1 MKLRDT
7 LKILSLI
14 SFAVATA
21 SAQSSFSDLAKSA
34 SQAVG
39 QQQAT
44 ETKLPNDIV
53 GGLKNLASSFNLS
66 QLNYAALAKDALSA
80 LNVGQDSK
88 ALVALD
94 KLEAA
99 KLSAGQLGAL
109 KTVRTA
115 VDTYVLQRNF
125 SGAPAAKNLLAD
137 SLTAIKGG
145 DFSGVS
151 TKLQGLAASV
161 KATPE
166 QKAVLDSLV
175 THYKAWAAK
184 K

>member
-1 MKLRDT
+1 MNFRNLAT
-7 LKILSLI
+7 LLSAFSI
-14 SFAVATA
+14 SATA
-21 SAQSSFSDLAKSA
+21 ALAQSSFSDLAKSA

-39 QQQAT
+39 QQPAT
-44 ETKLPNDIV
+44 ETKLPGDLV
-53 GGLKNLASSFNLS
+53 GGLKNLASSFNFS

-80 LNVGQDSK
+80 LNGGQDSK
-88 ALVALD
+88 ALAALD

-99 KLSAGQLGAL
+99 KLSAGQLSAL
-109 KTVRTA
+109 KTARTA

-125 SGAPAAKNLLAD
+125 SGLPDVKSLLAD
-137 SLTAIKGG
+137 SLTSIKGG

-151 TKLQGLAASV
+151 TKLQGMAATV
-161 KATPE
+161 KPTPE